1 MKKILFAVGVSLISQ
16 FAIAQVYQCKVGG
29 SLLFQ
34 DKPCTGSKEQADAIR
49 KKQND
54 YKSAQ
59 AAREQREAEW
69 AARKEPKIGMT
80 KTEAYKSSWGYPD
93 KENVTTSVNGTSEQW
108 VYRVRPGLTK
118 YLYFKNDILTT
129 IQDF

>member
-1 MKKILFAVGVSLISQ
+1 MKKLIIGFSLILFSVASH
-16 FAIAQVYQCKVGG
+16 AQVYQCKVNGN
-29 SLLFQ
+29 LVFQ
-34 DKPCTGSKEQADAIR
+34 DKPCSGSKEQAKQIRDKQKEYKDAM
-49 KKQND
+49 
-54 YKSAQ
+54 
-59 AAREQREAEW
+59 AAKERYEAER

-93 KENVTTSVNGTSEQW
+93 KENVTTSGHGTSEQW
-108 VYRVRPGLTK
+108 VYRRGSSSK

>member
-1 MKKILFAVGVSLISQ
+1 MKKLIMGFSLILFSATSN
-16 FAIAQVYQCKVGG
+16 AQVYQCKVNGN
-29 SLLFQ
+29 LVFQ
-34 DKPCTGSKEQADAIR
+34 DKPCSGSKEQIKQIR
-49 KKQND
+49 DKQNE
-54 YKSAQ
+54 YKNAQ
-59 AAREQREAEW
+59 ERREREKAEW

>member
-1 MKKILFAVGVSLISQ
+1 MKKFLLVVGVSFISQ
-16 FAIAQVYQCKVGG
+16 FASAQVYQCKVGG

-34 DKPCTGSKEQADAIR
+34 DKPCAGSKEQQKQIREKQDA
-49 KKQND
+49 
-54 YKSAQ
+54 YKNAQ
-59 AAREQREAEW
+59 ERREREETER

-108 VYRVRPGLTK
+108 VYRRGSNSK